1 MVQNTEPEAIQQIK
15 STLEPYI
22 KPREQVSY
30 IRRVLALHLQRQ
42 RQTDTLQ
49 RPLSLLQASDQVQHH
64 RETHGLQRD
73 YLRAV
78 RANIKA
84 RQEHAQLSETSLSDT
99 APVKH
104 QQSSADHLRE
114 HLALIKLQQK
124 HERLAAIQKHLDTL
138 TQQPVA
144 SPDFLNLEEIYN
156 DSIELPQVPREVVN
170 SFGTDTTAAKADLAA
185 VVNEMEKVVL
195 RTKILLRQEEKLLN
209 VVRDRVEPGKDAI
222 GEMARLHALNVTRN
236 ELINWIETELSKATG
251 DDADQDTLGEPPNN
265 GVEAGS
271 ADVDL
276 SQQLAQVKEKYASYV
291 ATRKSLLTL
300 ASQRTRPIIKL
311 SQTSETPR
319 VEEAEDL
326 PSSAG
331 HIMLPYLE
339 DLLDLSRQQKGMI
352 QQKSHINN
360 ILAQQVKDTRQILVH
375 LAEESQ
381 LLPSHSM
388 PAAKRGKLGFDEHM
402 SAAASD
408 TPDTVSQVRPWVYAA
423 DSAKISTM
431 ETVAEKV
438 EEGHLA
444 LEGSMKALHD
454 VEQLFGRKRNE
465 HDRVIT
471 GDTTEDDIWL
481 TEEPSR
487 KAGAR
492 QHPDAA
498 TFKWG
503 NRANPW
509 AVLDGKLGLMG

>member
-185 VVNEMEKVVL
+185 VVNEMEEVVL

-251 DDADQDTLGEPPNN
+251 DDADQDTSGEPPNN

-271 ADVDL
+271 AD
-276 SQQLAQVKEKYASYV
+276 
-291 ATRKSLLTL
+291 SLLTL

-388 PAAKRGKLGFDEHM
+388 PAAKRGKSGFDEHM

-465 HDRVIT
+465 HDRVNT